1 MNFETKNTA
10 TPATVLQSNQYW
22 AGLSF
27 IVAGSR
33 QPTFLA
39 GY

>member
-10 TPATVLQSNQYW
+10 TPATVLQSNRYW
-22 AGLSF
+22 AGLSL
-27 IVAGSR
+27 VAGS
-33 QPTFLA
+33 QQSTFLA

>member
-10 TPATVLQSNQYW
+10 TPATLLQSNRYW
-22 AGLSF
+22 AGLSL
-27 IVAGSR
+27 VAGSR
-33 QPTFLA
+33 QLAVLA

>member
-10 TPATVLQSNQYW
+10 TPATVLQSNRYW
-22 AGLSF
+22 AGLSL
-27 IVAGSR
+27 VAGSR